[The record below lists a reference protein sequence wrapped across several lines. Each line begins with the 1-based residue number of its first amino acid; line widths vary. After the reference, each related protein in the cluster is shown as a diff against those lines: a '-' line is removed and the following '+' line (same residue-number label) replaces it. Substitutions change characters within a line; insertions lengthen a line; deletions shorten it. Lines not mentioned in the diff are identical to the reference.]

1 MDCLDSLEERED
13 FVGSVVEG
21 GRDDFLEDFEG
32 DFSRAGDEGSEEYGG
47 GSDESCS
54 RSRSSKVADFLE
66 EEGGGV
72 EEEGEGEG
80 VGFLPV
86 PKKFFI

>member
-1 MDCLDSLEERED
+1 VECLDSLEEVFAE
-13 FVGSVVEG
+13 SAVEG
-21 GRDDFLEDFEG
+21 GRDDLLEDFVG
-32 DFSRAGDEGSEEYGG
+32 DFSRAGEEGSEEYGG
-47 GSDESCS
+47 GCSDESCS

-72 EEEGEGEG
+72 EEEGEGEE